1 MIYPFWARSSPIKRS
16 MFIFYPYKA
25 LYVNSAFSIYKLNFR
40 KKCRKNLHP
49 KKRLHPL
56 SHLHQRRLHPR
67 RLHRRSLHPRRRLRQ
82 IRRLLR
88 ILKRRQVIC
97 QQSLKRHLQPKR
109 MSKPILKISILKNI
123 KRLLRTLH
131 GTHVLFQCILLC
143 FDTLPL
149 DRDIPLLDRDVLS
162 LNDRDIPLLD
172 RDVLSPDDRDIP
184 LLDRDVLS
192 LNDRDIPLLDRDV
205 LSPDDRDIPL
215 LDRDVLSPDDRD
227 VLAPLLDDRDVLTL
241 GIGDHDVRVLAL
253 GRDALRNAL
262 LCLVATKGLYS
273 IPNTK
278 LRHMWPNDRN
288 C

>member
-56 SHLHQRRLHPR
+56 RHLHPRRLRPRRLHPR

-88 ILKRRQVIC
+88 ILKRWQVIC

-109 MSKPILKISILKNI
+109 MSKLILKISILKNI
-123 KRLLRTLH
+123 KRLLRILH

-149 DRDIPLLDRDVLS
+149 DRDIPLLHRDVLS

-192 LNDRDIPLLDRDV
+192 LNDRD
-205 LSPDDRDIPL
+205 
-215 LDRDVLSPDDRD
+215 

-241 GIGDHDVRVLAL
+241 GIGVHDVRVLAL

-273 IPNTK
+273 IPNMK

>member
-40 KKCRKNLHP
+40 KKCQKNLHP

-56 SHLHQRRLHPR
+56 RHLHQRRLHPR

-82 IRRLLR
+82 IRRLLW

-172 RDVLSPDDRDIP
+172 RDVLSPDDRNI
-184 LLDRDVLS
+184 L
-192 LNDRDIPLLDRDV
+192 
-205 LSPDDRDIPL
+205 L